1 MEQRGN
7 AVPEIALLRRAPLRF
22 YNELVECHF
31 RDVGG
36 EMTMALLIG
45 AGILSVCFLVTWLIL
60 RRPVRQIVEDVRGRE
75 RPRSLPP
82 APRMAGSPIYLG
94 PEPFRAR

>member
-7 AVPEIALLRRAPLRF
+7 AVPEIALLRIEPLRF

-60 RRPVRQIVEDVRGRE
+60 RRPVRQIVEDGAACRE
-75 RPRSLPP
+75 PP
-82 APRMAGSPIYLG
+82 AAVLSTSAANGWKPDLSRL
-94 PEPFRAR
+94 